1 MQLEHHHQRRPH
13 GLLIID
19 DENPGHVPVFIR
31 AGQAVKSAVAKNPKA
46 ARNPGESAGI
56 ADRTMGA
63 GGSSRFALLGAA
75 LALAPPALA
84 DSSASPRATAPAF
97 AAGEVRWRESFRR
110 VGWPEYVAAPTL
122 FLGALAAQAL
132 PEPSE
137 PRWRGPILLD
147 RQLQHFLRV
156 DSASGRQNANTA
168 SDVLVG
174 ASAAQLL
181 LDAWLV
187 AAGIHGNPDVAW
199 QMTVIDTEVY
209 GLSELA
215 VTMTKQLAARERPYA
230 EHCDSGGGSHC
241 EASNRNL
248 SFYSGHAGST
258 STFAGLTCAHH
269 QKLALYGS
277 FAADLG
283 ACLGSASMA
292 LATGLLR
299 IASDNHW
306 WSDVLVG
313 HAVGFSA
320 GYLLSWGLYYRDSS
334 SGAGDASRGVWF
346 PIVGSGVWGLAWS
359 VRL

>member
-1 MQLEHHHQRRPH
+1 
-13 GLLIID
+13 
-19 DENPGHVPVFIR
+19 
-31 AGQAVKSAVAKNPKA
+31 
-46 ARNPGESAGI
+46 
-56 ADRTMGA
+56 MGTG
-63 GGSSRFALLGAA
+63 GGSRLALLLSV
-75 LALAPPALA
+75 LALPAPALA
-84 DSSASPRATAPAF
+84 DSSATPASATTPAF
-97 AAGEVRWRESFRR
+97 DAGQVRWRESFRR

-132 PEPSE
+132 PEPAE

-147 RQLQHFLRV
+147 RQMQQLLRV
-156 DSASGRQNANTA
+156 DSASGRQQANTV

-174 ASAAQLL
+174 VSAGQLL

-187 AAGIHGNPDVAW
+187 AAGIHRNVDAAW
-199 QMTVIDTEVY
+199 QMTVIDAEVY

-215 VTMTKQLAARERPYA
+215 VTVTKQLVVRERPYA
-230 EHCDSGGGSHC
+230 EHCETGAGSHC
-241 EASNRNL
+241 DASNRFL
-248 SFYSGHAGST
+248 SFYSGHASST

-283 ACLGSASMA
+283 ACLGSASIA

-299 IASDNHW
+299 ISSDNHW

-320 GYLLSWGLYYRDSS
+320 GYLLSWGLYYRD
-334 SGAGDASRGVWF
+334 GAGGVNDASRGVWF